1 MDAEAE
7 IVVKRRPGRQPGFSP
22 ARAALE
28 RRQAEGVALGDP
40 PPITVVHRFGL
51 PDLETMG
58 AWLVERLRATYPH
71 LPSHYTAPWLRGAME
86 SNDNLF
92 IRSDDAVLLARRN
105 QRALSNQP
113 FVEEVFCF
121 VRNGAID
128 EGANLYREL
137 RRWSMGLNV
146 TEICVDYNSDV
157 PLEKI
162 EQVAGASELRYFS
175 AIALT

>member
-1 MDAEAE
+1 MDAQVE
-7 IVVKRRPGRQPGFSP
+7 IVKRRPGRQPGFSP
-22 ARAALE
+22 VRAALE
-28 RRQAEGVALGDP
+28 RAQAEEVALGDP
-40 PPITVVHRFGL
+40 PPITVVHRFAL

-71 LPSHYTAPWLRGAME
+71 LPEHYIAPWLRGAME

-105 QRALSNQP
+105 QRALDNRP
-113 FVEEVFCF
+113 YVEEVFCF
-121 VRNGAID
+121 VRNGATD

-137 RRWSMGLNV
+137 RRWSQGLNV
-146 TEICVDYNSDV
+146 TEIWVDYNSDV
-157 PLEKI
+157 PLVRI
-162 EQVAGASELRYFS
+162 EQVAGVSELREYS